1 MSDKEK
7 LLIGIIIV
15 ILGAVFSYR
24 IDIVDKLLFK
34 HAEQIEELQHKENKR
49 KGNGNINT
57 TS

>member
-24 IDIVDKLLFK
+24 VNIIDRVLFK
-34 HAEQIEELQHKENKR
+34 HSEQIEALQLECKENK
-49 KGNGNINT
+49 GNE
-57 TS
+57 

>member
-24 IDIVDKLLFK
+24 VNLVDKVLFK
-34 HAEQIEELQHKENKR
+34 HAEQIEELQRKESE
-49 KGNGNINT
+49 GNE
-57 TS
+57 

>member
-24 IDIVDKLLFK
+24 VNIIDRVLFK
-34 HAEQIEELQHKENKR
+34 HAEQIEKLQLERKESKEE
-49 KGNGNINT
+49 I
-57 TS
+57 